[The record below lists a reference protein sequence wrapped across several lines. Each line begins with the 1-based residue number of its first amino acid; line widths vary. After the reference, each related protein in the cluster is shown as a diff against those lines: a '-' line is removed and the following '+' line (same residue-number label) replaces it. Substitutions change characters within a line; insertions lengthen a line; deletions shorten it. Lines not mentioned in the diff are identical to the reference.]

1 MAYVS
6 LYRKWRPQTFSDIV
20 GQDNVVKTLKN
31 AIKLDRIAHAY
42 LFCGPRG
49 TGKTSTAK
57 ILAKAL
63 NCEEGPTVDICDECS
78 ACNKITNNNSIDV
91 LEIDAASNR
100 GINEIR
106 ELREKVKFS
115 PTEGNYKVYI
125 IDEVHMLTTEAFNAL
140 LKTLEE
146 PPEYVIFILATTEP
160 NKLLSTILSR
170 CQRFDF
176 GRLSINDIIE
186 RLSYICEQEEV
197 EISQKALSSIAR
209 NAGGGMRDAIS
220 ILDQTI
226 SYAGSEITMDDV
238 SAVLGMVDRDIL
250 IELTKIMIE
259 NDVEAALNLVSDII
273 GQGKNISQFVDDL
286 IHHLRNL
293 LLLKE
298 CKDTN
303 KLVEVGTEEKEE
315 LKSLVG
321 DLLVGQLLRWIE
333 ILNEMSYDLKQTTQQ
348 RLILEMGIIKLVKAE
363 TDKSLDTILNR
374 LTRLE
379 EKVANGQIASQ
390 PQQQTEV
397 KSKSEVKDK
406 KQQSKPSK
414 TETSKDSKQA
424 NSTTPEQDK
433 EKSEEQKK
441 HKASKVADLEA
452 PEDVGIDQI
461 KSQWDQFLDYLNK
474 QDMKLA
480 AFLRDAK
487 PFKVENNKLLLAFKH
502 EFHKGQI
509 EAKKQVVEK
518 ALKKLLG
525 VSLQIKCIVADSNNQ
540 QEKSEEEKIKDHPL
554 VKEALELFSGQVVKV
569 EKLDQK

>member
-6 LYRKWRPQTFSDIV
+6 LYRKWRPQDFSDIV
-20 GQDNVVKTLKN
+20 GQENVVKTLKN

-63 NCEEGPTVDICDECS
+63 NCEEGPTIDICDDCTS
-78 ACNKITNNNSIDV
+78 CNKITDNSSIDV

-146 PPEYVIFILATTEP
+146 PPEYVVFILATTEP

-176 GRLSINDIIE
+176 GRLSISDIIS
-186 RLSYICEQEEV
+186 RISYIAEQEEV
-197 EISQKALSSIAR
+197 EISEKSLAAIAR
-209 NAGGGMRDAIS
+209 SAAGGMRDAIS

-226 SYAGSEITMDDV
+226 SYAGSEIEIDDV
-238 SAVLGMVDRDIL
+238 SAVLGMVDHEVL
-250 IELTKIMIE
+250 VKLTQIMID
-259 NDVEAALNLVSDII
+259 NNVEAGLNLVNDII
-273 GQGKNISQFVDDL
+273 AKGKNISQFVDDF

-298 CKDTN
+298 CNETS
-303 KLVEVGTEEKEE
+303 KLIKAGTKEKEE
-315 LKSLVG
+315 LKSLVD
-321 DLLVGQLLRWIE
+321 DLVVEQLLAWIE
-333 ILNEMSYDLKQTTQQ
+333 ILNQMSYDLKQTTQQ

-363 TDKSLDTILNR
+363 TDKSLDTILSR
-374 LTRLE
+374 IAKLE
-379 EKVANGQIASQ
+379 DQATNGQLIGESKDKL
-390 PQQQTEV
+390 
-397 KSKSEVKDK
+397 KSKKKDK
-406 KQQSKPSK
+406 KKENNEQAKQTTDSNSD
-414 TETSKDSKQA
+414 KDKQT
-424 NSTTPEQDK
+424 NSSPGK
-433 EKSEEQKK
+433 N
-441 HKASKVADLEA
+441 SKVVDVAA
-452 PEDVGIDQI
+452 PETADIEQV
-461 KSQWDQFLDYLNK
+461 KEQWKQFLDYLKEKN
-474 QDMKLA
+474 MKLA
-480 AFLRDAK
+480 AFMRDAQ
-487 PFKVENNKLLLAFKH
+487 PFKIENNKLLLAFKH

-509 EAKKQVVEK
+509 ESNKQVVEE

-525 VSLQIKCIVADSNNQ
+525 VSLQLKCILDGASESKEEQ
-540 QEKSEEEKIKDHPL
+540 EEEKITDHPL
-554 VKEALELFSGQVVKV
+554 VKETLELFSGEVVKV
-569 EKLDQK
+569 EKID

>member
-63 NCEEGPTVDICDECS
+63 NCEEGPTVDICGECAS
-78 ACNKITNNNSIDV
+78 CTKITNNNSIDV

-176 GRLSINDIIE
+176 GRLSIADLIE

-197 EISQKALSSIAR
+197 DISQKALSSIAR

-226 SYAGSEITMDDV
+226 SYAGSEIDMDDV
-238 SAVLGMVDRDIL
+238 SAVLGMVDREVL
-250 IELTKIMIE
+250 IELTEIMIK
-259 NDVEAALNLVSDII
+259 NDVEAALNLVSEII

-286 IHHLRNL
+286 IHHFRNL

-298 CKDTN
+298 CQDTN
-303 KLVEVGTEEKEE
+303 KLIEVGAEEKEE
-315 LKSLVG
+315 LESLVG

-379 EKVANGQIASQ
+379 EQVANGQVI
-390 PQQQTEV
+390 
-397 KSKSEVKDK
+397 
-406 KQQSKPSK
+406 SK
-414 TETSKDSKQA
+414 TESQKQQTQAKKEQTNKEKQSSTSKEVEQA
-424 NSTTPEQDK
+424 NSPTSENNQQESQAPSK
-433 EKSEEQKK
+433 EE
-441 HKASKVADLEA
+441 HHDSKVSELEA
-452 PEDVGIDQI
+452 PTGVDIDQI
-461 KSQWDQFLDYLNK
+461 KGQWDEFLDYLKK

-487 PFKVENNKLLLAFKH
+487 PFKIESNKLLLAFKH

-509 EAKKQVVEK
+509 EAKKKVVED

-525 VSLQIKCIVADSNNQ
+525 VSLRIECIKDGNNVSK
-540 QEKSEEEKIKDHPL
+540 EKSEEEQLKEHPL

>member
-6 LYRKWRPQTFSDIV
+6 LYRKWRPQDFSDIV
-20 GQDNVVKTLKN
+20 GQENVVKTLKN

-63 NCEEGPTVDICDECS
+63 NCEEGPTVDICDDCTS
-78 ACNKITNNNSIDV
+78 CNKITDNSSIDV

-146 PPEYVIFILATTEP
+146 PPEYVVFILATTEP

-176 GRLSINDIIE
+176 GRLSISDIIS
-186 RLSYICEQEEV
+186 RISYISEQEEV
-197 EISQKALSSIAR
+197 EISEKSLAAIAR
-209 NAGGGMRDAIS
+209 SAAGGMRDAIS

-226 SYAGSEITMDDV
+226 SYAGSEIEIDDV
-238 SAVLGMVDRDIL
+238 SAVLGMVDHEVL
-250 IELTKIMIE
+250 IKLTQIMID
-259 NDVEAALNLVSDII
+259 NNVEAGLNLVNDII
-273 GQGKNISQFVDDL
+273 AKGKNISQFVDDF

-298 CKDTN
+298 CKETS
-303 KLVEVGTEEKEE
+303 KLIKTGTKEKEE
-315 LKSLVG
+315 LKSVVDDLV
-321 DLLVGQLLRWIE
+321 VEQLLAWIE
-333 ILNEMSYDLKQTTQQ
+333 ILNQMSYDLKQTTQQ

-363 TDKSLDTILNR
+363 TDKSLDTILSR
-374 LTRLE
+374 IAKLE
-379 EKVANGQIASQ
+379 DQVTNGQLIVESKDKN
-390 PQQQTEV
+390 
-397 KSKSEVKDK
+397 KSKKKAKKKETNEQAKQITDSNSDKDK
-406 KQQSKPSK
+406 Q
-414 TETSKDSKQA
+414 T
-424 NSTTPEQDK
+424 NSSPGK
-433 EKSEEQKK
+433 N
-441 HKASKVADLEA
+441 SKVVDVAA
-452 PEDVGIDQI
+452 PETADIEQV
-461 KSQWDQFLDYLNK
+461 KEQWKQFLDYLKEKN
-474 QDMKLA
+474 MKLA
-480 AFLRDAK
+480 AFMRDAQ
-487 PFKVENNKLLLAFKH
+487 PFKIENNKLLLAFKH

-509 EAKKQVVEK
+509 ESNKQVVEE

-525 VSLQIKCIVADSNNQ
+525 VSLQLKCIIDGASESKEEQ
-540 QEKSEEEKIKDHPL
+540 EEEKITDHPL
-554 VKEALELFSGQVVKV
+554 VKETLELFSGQVVKV
-569 EKLDQK
+569 EEID

>member
-63 NCEEGPTVDICDECS
+63 NCEDGPTVDICGECS

-186 RLSYICEQEEV
+186 RLSYISEQEEV
-197 EISQKALSSIAR
+197 EISHKAMSAIAR

-226 SYAGSEITMDDV
+226 SYAGSEITIDDV

-250 IELTKIMIE
+250 IGLTKIMIDH
-259 NDVEAALNLVSDII
+259 DVEEALNLVSDII

-286 IHHLRNL
+286 IHHFRNL

-298 CKDTN
+298 CTDTN
-303 KLVEVGTEEKEE
+303 KLIEVGADEKEE

-321 DLLVGQLLRWIE
+321 DLLVGQILRWIE

-348 RLILEMGIIKLVKAE
+348 RLILEMGIIKLVKSE
-363 TDKSLDTILNR
+363 TDKSMDTILNR
-374 LTRLE
+374 LTKLE
-379 EKVANGQIASQ
+379 EQVANGQIVS
-390 PQQQTEV
+390 QQQDQA
-397 KSKSEVKDK
+397 KDEEKNK
-406 KQQSKPSK
+406 KQQQVQQSSKS
-414 TETSKDSKQA
+414 TSQQAKQA
-424 NSTTPEQDK
+424 NSTTPKQND
-433 EKSEEQKK
+433 EKSQNHTEHE
-441 HKASKVADLEA
+441 HKDSKVADLDA
-452 PEDVGIDQI
+452 PEDVEIDQI
-461 KSQWDQFLDYLNK
+461 KSQWNEFLDYLKK

-487 PFKVENNKLLLAFKH
+487 PFKIENNKLLLAFKH
-502 EFHKGQI
+502 EFHKNQI
-509 EAKKQVVEK
+509 ENKKQVVEK

-525 VSLQIKCIVADSNNQ
+525 VSLRIECIVADNNKQ
-540 QEKSEEEKIKDHPL
+540 QEKSEEEKVRDHPL

>member
-6 LYRKWRPQTFSDIV
+6 LYRKWRPQDFSDIV

-31 AIKLDRIAHAY
+31 AIEMDRIAHAY

-63 NCEEGPTVDICDECS
+63 NCEEGPTIDICGECTS
-78 ACNKITNNNSIDV
+78 CTKITNNNAIDV

-160 NKLLSTILSR
+160 NKLLATILSR

-176 GRLSINDIIE
+176 GRLSIADLIA
-186 RLSYICEQEEV
+186 RMSYIANQEEV
-197 EISQKALSSIAR
+197 TVSKQALSSIAR
-209 NAGGGMRDAIS
+209 NAAGGMRDAIS

-226 SYAGSEITMDDV
+226 SYAGSEIDIDDV
-238 SAVLGMVDRDIL
+238 SAVLGMVDQDIL
-250 IELTKIMIE
+250 IELTEMMIE
-259 NDVEAALNLVSDII
+259 NDVEAALNLVSEII
-273 GQGKNISQFVDDL
+273 AQGKNISQFVDDL
-286 IHHLRNL
+286 VHHLRNL

-298 CKDTN
+298 CNDTT
-303 KLVEVGTEEKEE
+303 KLIEVGSAEKEE
-315 LKSLVG
+315 LKSLVP
-321 DLLVGQLLRWIE
+321 DLMVEQLLRWIE
-333 ILNEMSYDLKQTTQQ
+333 ILHQMSYDLKQTTQQ

-363 TDKSLDTILNR
+363 TDKSLDTILSR
-374 LTRLE
+374 LTKLE
-379 EKVANGQIASQ
+379 TQVANGEVISKSKVSTPRETTDNVNQKKDKTQVKKSKDETTSEKSKQ
-390 PQQQTEV
+390 NKRQEQEQQTN
-397 KSKSEVKDK
+397 SSPAKD
-406 KQQSKPSK
+406 
-414 TETSKDSKQA
+414 
-424 NSTTPEQDK
+424 DK
-433 EKSEEQKK
+433 
-441 HKASKVADLEA
+441 VVDLDA
-452 PEDVGIDQI
+452 PEDVNIEQV
-461 KSQWDQFLDYLNK
+461 KEQWKQFLSYLKEKN
-474 QDMKLA
+474 MKLA
-480 AFLRDAK
+480 AFLRDAQ
-487 PFKVENNKLLLAFKH
+487 PFKIENNKLLLAFKH

-509 EAKKQVVEK
+509 EAKKQVVEE

-525 VSLQIKCIVADSNNQ
+525 VSLQIKCSLEGADNSTK
-540 QEKSEEEKIKDHPL
+540 EKSEKEKIKENPL
-554 VKEALELFSGQVVKV
+554 VKEALELFAGKVVKV
-569 EKLDQK
+569 EEIED

>member
-31 AIKLDRIAHAY
+31 AIEMDRIAHAY

-63 NCEEGPTVDICDECS
+63 NCEKGPTVDICGECPS
-78 ACNKITNNNSIDV
+78 CTKIKENNSIDV

-176 GRLSINDIIE
+176 GRLSINDIVE
-186 RLSYICEQEEV
+186 RLTYICEQEGV
-197 EISQKALSSIAR
+197 ETSKNALSSIAR

-226 SYAGSEITMDDV
+226 SYAGDEIRIDDV
-238 SAVLGMVDRDIL
+238 SAVLGMVDHEVL
-250 IELTKIMIE
+250 LELTEIMIE
-259 NDVEAALNLVSDII
+259 NDIEAALNLVSEII

-286 IHHLRNL
+286 IHHFRNL

-298 CKDTN
+298 CKETN
-303 KLVEVGTEEKEE
+303 KLIEVSDEERKE
-315 LKSLVG
+315 LKSLG
-321 DLLVGQLLRWIE
+321 DDLLVGQIMHWIE
-333 ILNEMSYDLKQTTQQ
+333 ILNEMSYDLKETTQQ
-348 RLILEMGIIKLVKAE
+348 RLILEMGIIKLVKSE

-374 LTRLE
+374 LTKLE
-379 EKVANGQIASQ
+379 EQVAEGSLTDLSSKDNSQTVVEDNATQDKIASEAK
-390 PQQQTEV
+390 QT
-397 KSKSEVKDK
+397 
-406 KQQSKPSK
+406 
-414 TETSKDSKQA
+414 
-424 NSTTPEQDK
+424 NSTTSEDKSAK
-433 EKSEEQKK
+433 EKQDVET
-441 HKASKVADLEA
+441 KVETEKNTKVTEVEA
-452 PEDVGIDQI
+452 PDEIDIEQV
-461 KSQWDQFLDYLNK
+461 KSQWDEFLDYLK
-474 QDMKLA
+474 EQDMKLA

-487 PFKVENNKLLLAFKH
+487 PFKIEDNRLLLAFKH

-509 EAKKQVVEK
+509 EAKSQVVEK

-525 VSLQIKCIVADSNNQ
+525 VSLQIEAILTNDDINH
-540 QEKSEEEKIKDHPL
+540 EEDKENKEEDIKDHPL
-554 VKEALELFSGQVVKV
+554 VKETLELFSGEVIKV
-569 EKLDQK
+569 EKLDEK

>member
-1 MAYVS
+1 MSYVS
-6 LYRKWRPQTFSDIV
+6 LYRKWRPQSFSDIV

-31 AIKLDRIAHAY
+31 AIKMNRIAHAY

-63 NCEEGPTVDICDECS
+63 NCKEGSTVNICGTCS
-78 ACNKITNNNSIDV
+78 SCTKIRDNNSIDV

-176 GRLSINDIIE
+176 GRLSISDLIK
-186 RLSYICEQEEV
+186 RLSYICEQEGV
-197 EISQKALSSIAR
+197 KISQKALSAIAR

-226 SYAGSEITMDDV
+226 SYAGSDVTLDDV
-238 SAVLGMVDRDIL
+238 SAVLGMVDHEAL
-250 IELTKIMIE
+250 IKLTQIMIDH
-259 NDVEAALNLVSDII
+259 DVEAALNLVSEII

-298 CKDTN
+298 CSDTN
-303 KLVEVGTEEKEE
+303 KLIEVDKEEKER
-315 LKSLVG
+315 LKSLVD
-321 DLLVGQLLRWIE
+321 DLLVGQILHWIE

-348 RLILEMGIIKLVKAE
+348 RLILEMGVIKLVKDE

-379 EKVANGQIASQ
+379 EQVANGQIIN
-390 PQQQTEV
+390 
-397 KSKSEVKDK
+397 
-406 KQQSKPSK
+406 QSKNENKVSDE
-414 TETSKDSKQA
+414 ETKQA
-424 NSTTPEQDK
+424 NSTREESADESQEQPE
-433 EKSEEQKK
+433 
-441 HKASKVADLEA
+441 HKDSKVSDLEA
-452 PEDVGIDQI
+452 PEKVEIAQI
-461 KSQWDQFLDYLNK
+461 KSQWNEFLDYLK
-474 QDMKLA
+474 EQDMKLA

-487 PFKVENNKLLLAFKH
+487 PFKIEDKKLLLAFKH

-509 EAKKQVVEK
+509 DAKKKVVEE

-525 VSLQIKCIVADSNNQ
+525 VSLQIESIISDTDVK
-540 QEKSEEEKIKDHPL
+540 QEKSAEEKIKDHPL
-554 VKEALELFSGQVVKV
+554 VKETLELFSGQVVKV

>member
-1 MAYVS
+1 MSYVS

-31 AIKLDRIAHAY
+31 AIEMNRIAHAY

-63 NCEEGPTVDICDECS
+63 NCEEGPTVDICGTCS
-78 ACNKITNNNSIDV
+78 SCTKIRDNNSIDV

-176 GRLSINDIIE
+176 GRLSISNLIK
-186 RLSYICEQEEV
+186 RLSYICEQEKV
-197 EISQKALSSIAR
+197 EISEKSLSAIAR

-226 SYAGSEITMDDV
+226 SYAGSDITLDDV
-238 SAVLGMVDRDIL
+238 SAVLGMVDREAL
-250 IELTKIMIE
+250 IKLTQVMIDH
-259 NDVEAALNLVSDII
+259 DVEAALNLVSEII

-298 CKDTN
+298 CSDTN
-303 KLVEVGTEEKEE
+303 KLIEVDKEEKERLE
-315 LKSLVG
+315 SLV
-321 DLLVGQLLRWIE
+321 DNLLIGQLLHWIE

-348 RLILEMGIIKLVKAE
+348 RLILEMGVIKLVKAK

-379 EKVANGQIASQ
+379 EQVANGQVI
-390 PQQQTEV
+390 T
-397 KSKSEVKDK
+397 
-406 KQQSKPSK
+406 QSKNENKVSAE
-414 TETSKDSKQA
+414 ETKQTNSTLEESANESQEQSEHKDSKV
-424 NSTTPEQDK
+424 S
-433 EKSEEQKK
+433 
-441 HKASKVADLEA
+441 DLEA
-452 PEDVGIDQI
+452 PAKVEIAQI
-461 KSQWDQFLDYLNK
+461 KSQWNEFLDYLK
-474 QDMKLA
+474 EEDMKLA

-487 PFKVENNKLLLAFKH
+487 PFKIEDNKLLLAFKH

-509 EAKKQVVEK
+509 DAKKRVVEE

-525 VSLQIKCIVADSNNQ
+525 VSLQIESIISDTDVK
-540 QEKSEEEKIKDHPL
+540 QEKSAEEKIKDHPL
-554 VKEALELFSGQVVKV
+554 VKETLELFSGQVVKV
-569 EKLDQK
+569 KKLDQK